1 MTRFLLLRLGMA
13 LITLV
18 LLSMVVFLATQ
29 IFPGDVARKILGPT
43 SDQQS
48 VDVLRQTLGLDRPAS
63 TRYWEWITGFVQGD
77 FGTSYALGTPIR
89 PAVSAALANSL
100 KLAGVAFAIAVPLS
114 ILAGV
119 VSAMYVGRWPDRVI
133 TMGGLSAM
141 VVPEFVS
148 GIVVLL
154 VLGIQLGVLPTTA
167 TAPPGSGVFVQVQHL
182 LLPAIPMT
190 FVMFAYISRIARAGT
205 VEALDADYTRTAVL
219 KGVPRITVMRRHVLR
234 NALLPTISVVATQI
248 GYMIG
253 GLVVIEILFNYNGI
267 GLLIFQATQNKDFP
281 LLESGVL
288 TVGVIYLVLTL
299 VADLSYSLLNPR
311 IRQAGMR

>member
-18 LLSMVVFLATQ
+18 LLSMVVFAATQ

-43 SDQQS
+43 SDQRS
-48 VDVLRQTLGLDRPAS
+48 VDVLRASLGLDRPAT
-63 TRYWEWITGFVQGD
+63 TRYWEWISGFVRGD
-77 FGTSYALGTPIR
+77 FGTSYALNSPIR
-89 PAVSAALANSL
+89 PVVQDALANSL
-100 KLAGVAFAIAVPLS
+100 KLAGVAFVIAVPLS

-119 VSAMYVGRWPDRVI
+119 VSAVNIGRWPDRVI

-154 VLGIQLGVLPTTA
+154 VLGIQLGWLPTTA
-167 TAPPGSGVFVQVQHL
+167 TAPPGSGILTQLHHL

-190 FVMFAYISRIARAGT
+190 FVMFAYISRVARAGT
-205 VEALDADYTRTAVL
+205 VEALDADYTRTAAL
-219 KGVPRITVMRRHVLR
+219 KGVGRAALLRRHVLR

-281 LLESGVL
+281 VLESGVL
-288 TVGVIYLVLTL
+288 TVGVLYLVLTL
-299 VADLSYSLLNPR
+299 AADLSYSLLNPR
-311 IRQAGMR
+311 IRQASMR